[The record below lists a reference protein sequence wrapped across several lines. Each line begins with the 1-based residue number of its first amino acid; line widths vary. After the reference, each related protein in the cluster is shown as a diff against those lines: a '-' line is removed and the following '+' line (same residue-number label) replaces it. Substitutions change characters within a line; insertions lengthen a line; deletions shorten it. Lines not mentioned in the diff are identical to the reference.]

1 MKVLLIFPN
10 WTMVFGAFSS
20 VAKRASTFPPLNLAL
35 LGAVA
40 EKCGHEVEIIDAEL
54 ENLTDEQI
62 LKKIQDFSPDII
74 GFTATTPMFH
84 IVVKLAYKIKKVF
97 EIPVILGGTHATI
110 LKEKAF
116 NDCFD
121 YLFVGEAE
129 ETFALFLEALENG
142 RGFSSI
148 PGLLLHENGKIFF
161 TGTQNPITDLDKIPF
176 PARHLLKFNQYKV
189 GTLRGRKIY
198 TSIMFSRGCPYQ
210 CVYCCI
216 KVFGRKVR
224 KRSIINLVAEIE
236 SVVNKFDIRHFCFV
250 DDTLTLDR
258 NYVLNLCDE
267 IDRRKL
273 KITFDGS
280 TRANLVD
287 EELIRRL
294 ANSGLIRIS
303 FGLES
308 ADPEVLKIIKKE
320 VPLESYI
327 KANKLTRKYGIETNN
342 SVMLGLPG
350 ETRESINKTVSF
362 LRRTKEIQEATYSIA
377 MPYPGTEFYEM
388 AKKGEHG
395 LKLHTEDFSKYQ
407 RYESAVLSVN
417 DISPEELLYLQK
429 KGLFMIYLVP
439 WRILPMIRR
448 FGIFALISPLYASIK
463 SFIKNSFIRKER
475 QKFNYWRCQ
484 K

>member
-1 MKVLLIFPN
+1 MKILLIFPN

-20 VAKRASTFPPLNLAL
+20 VAKRASSFPPLNLAL

-40 EKCGHEVEIIDAEL
+40 EKSGHTVQIIDAEL
-54 ENLTDEQI
+54 ENLTDEQV
-62 LKKIQDFSPDII
+62 LKRVQDFSPDII

-84 IVVKLAYKIKKVF
+84 IVVNLAYRIKKVF
-97 EIPVILGGTHATI
+97 QIPIILGGTHATI

-129 ETFALFLEALENG
+129 ETFALFLEAFEKAK
-142 RGFSSI
+142 GFSSI
-148 PGLLLHENGKIFF
+148 PGLLLREDGNILF
-161 TGTQNPITDLDKIPF
+161 TGTQNPIADLDRIPF
-176 PARHLLKFNQYKV
+176 PARHLLKSDRYKT
-189 GTLRGRKIY
+189 GTLRGKKIY

-224 KRSIINLVAEIE
+224 KRSVINLVTEIE
-236 SVVNKFDIRHFCFV
+236 SVINQFGIRHFCFV
-250 DDTLTLDR
+250 DDTLTLNR
-258 NYVLNLCDE
+258 NYILNLCDE

-308 ADPEVLKIIKKE
+308 GDPEILKIIKKE

-350 ETRESINKTVSF
+350 ETRESINKTISF
-362 LRRTKEIQEATYSIA
+362 LRNTKEIQEATYSIA

-417 DISPEELLYLQK
+417 DMSPEEIMHLQK
-429 KGLFMIYLVP
+429 KGLLMIYFVP

-448 FGIFALISPLYASIK
+448 FGILALLSPLCASVKSFVKSIFHKKGRNIK
-463 SFIKNSFIRKER
+463 SR
-475 QKFNYWRCQ
+475 RC
-484 K
+484 